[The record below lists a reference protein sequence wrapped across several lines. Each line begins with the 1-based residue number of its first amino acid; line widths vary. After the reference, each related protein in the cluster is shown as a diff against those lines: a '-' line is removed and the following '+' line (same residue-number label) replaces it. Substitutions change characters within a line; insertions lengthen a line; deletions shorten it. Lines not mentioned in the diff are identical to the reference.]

1 MKLIMFMPLIDFD
14 SKVNIIISTY
24 VLKLGFIIWKTNVET
39 QKINKSLL
47 KIYNIIIIS
56 FKF

>member
-1 MKLIMFMPLIDFD
+1 MPLIDFD